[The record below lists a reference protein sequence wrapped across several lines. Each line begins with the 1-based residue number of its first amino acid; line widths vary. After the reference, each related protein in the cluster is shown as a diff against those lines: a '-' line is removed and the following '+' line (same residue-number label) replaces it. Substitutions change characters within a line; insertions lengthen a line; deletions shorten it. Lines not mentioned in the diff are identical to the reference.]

1 MGFNDLLK
9 KLFGNKSQRDL
20 KEIEPYIQ
28 KIKAISPELEKLS
41 NDELRHR
48 IDVVKQHIQDSVADD
63 RKRIAELKEH
73 VETLDYDKRESTWEE
88 IDKIEKEI
96 LKKIEDVLDESLPEV
111 FAVMKETARRFSQ
124 NETVEVTAN
133 DFDRSLAVDHDFI
146 HIEGD
151 KAIYANH
158 WMVDG
163 AVTLLQKDNVA
174 DNICAS
180 IGTERIVRQ
189 TDGTQQIGTFC
200 HVLAGGAVL
209 AVHGVAAGNKGNN
222 AARSHL
228 VDGFRKEIIVDAKT
242 KFVVRLVVDLVL
254 TEWHVTHRQ
263 IVEIT
268 TVGGLKAR
276 HGNVSLR
283 IQFFRNTPGDA
294 VQLHAV

>member
-1 MGFNDLLK
+1 VVH
-9 KLFGNKSQRDL
+9 
-20 KEIEPYIQ
+20 EILVDG
-28 KIKAISPELEKLS
+28 KAVLGL
-41 NDELRHR
+41 
-48 IDVVKQHIQDSVADD
+48 
-63 RKRIAELKEH
+63 AELH
-73 VETLDYDKRESTWEE
+73 PVRL
-88 IDKIEKEI
+88 
-96 LKKIEDVLDESLPEV
+96 
-111 FAVMKETARRFSQ
+111 
-124 NETVEVTAN
+124 
-133 DFDRSLAVDHDFI
+133 
-146 HIEGD
+146 
-151 KAIYANH
+151 
-158 WMVDG
+158 MVDG

-254 TEWHVTHRQ
+254 TKWHVTHRQ